1 MNQEKNNTKNKQR
14 KNQNQRSFVLIFS
27 TIIVLILTLTLS
39 FLFINSL
46 LKNTILKSINLTNK
60 QETTREF
67 QENRILKTVLAAE
80 ETVNN
85 NNQNNSTQIKQ
96 ITECTTITEPGEYI
110 IVQDLKTNEREKI
123 CLRINSSNVKIDG
136 NFHKIYGY
144 NEYGSKAIFIIG
156 NKTNILSNIEITRIN
171 IQDGSEAINIGYST
185 DLTLSY
191 ITVNNMHTG
200 ITINESSRIKI
211 IGNNIKTIQRGI
223 QVYNSQILTI
233 EDTTLN
239 SQDSNSISFSGSYYI
254 DIIKNTIENS
264 PAGSINVESLR
275 NVNIKENTIKNG
287 SFGILAN
294 RSSSMEIEGNIIE
307 NMTYQTISI
316 QNGENVI
323 IKNNTLKNTETNIY
337 LNNIKNTEIKNNDFS
352 NSKFVT
358 LITNSENMI
367 LEENDLKNITQSLI
381 KIENSTQI
389 KTLINRDPKINNT
402 ENYVFYS
409 NATIIASED
418 FLYNNPFY
426 EEESTIKYI
435 IPNYQNNKSAQNES
449 TQNHQN
455 ENQTNLSK
463 TLESNSYNLEFN
475 SYKDLKEYLEVERIT
490 IFEDNDT
497 KESFNI
503 FDYLTL
509 RNIIIITISIII
521 ILILISEL
529 KPQKPKKRGRKKK
542 RFKRIRKII
551 KKLKKPKNKN

>member
-136 NFHKIYGY
+136 NFHKIYSY